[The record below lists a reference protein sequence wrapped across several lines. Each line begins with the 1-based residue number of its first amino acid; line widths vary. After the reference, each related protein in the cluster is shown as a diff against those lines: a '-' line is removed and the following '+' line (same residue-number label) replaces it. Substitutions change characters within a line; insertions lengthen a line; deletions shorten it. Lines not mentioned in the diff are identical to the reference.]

1 MIRPGTPADLQN
13 VAALQIASWR
23 DAYADSLPA
32 EYLGQPVV
40 DDLTTRWSSVD
51 LTTGDI
57 LLVSEGPNGIQ
68 GFIMVLM
75 KDTPYVDNLHV
86 DPKLRRSGIGKA
98 LLKAAASALI
108 EKGETGVYLTVLTD
122 NDRAIKF
129 YTSMGAEVGPEQ
141 TDMMF
146 DQKVKAFPMTWNDLP
161 ALAAI

>member
-1 MIRPGTPADLQN
+1 MQDI
-13 VAALQIASWR
+13 AALQIASWR
-23 DAYADSLPA
+23 DAYADSWPT

-40 DDLTTRWSSVD
+40 DELTTRWSDVD

-68 GFIMVLM
+68 GFIMILM
-75 KDTPYVDNLHV
+75 KETPYVDNLHV
-86 DPKLRRSGIGKA
+86 DPGLRRSGIGKA
-98 LLKAAASALI
+98 LLKAAARALI
-108 EKGETGVYLTVLTD
+108 EKGETAVYLTVLTD

-129 YTSMGAEVGPEQ
+129 YLSMGAEIGPEQ